1 MVRSARKTTIATVAR
16 RAGRSISTVSAALN
30 NAPGVAPAT
39 RAQILRIA
47 AELGYEADPRARLL
61 RAARTGVIGVSYYPG
76 QAFQAEL
83 IDALYRAADLH
94 GLGLALAASTPR
106 HGEVEGL
113 RALVRDRCEAII
125 VVDSLIPYGE
135 LRAVAGGLP
144 MLYLCRESPSPEVRA
159 VRSTDEAAIFELVDH
174 FVLTGRRRIVHVDGG
189 NSPSRDLRAHA
200 YVEAMARHGLRALVL
215 PGGSGEEA
223 GIAAVEQLVGE
234 GEFPEGILFFNDHAA
249 IGALLELRRRGIRVP
264 EDVAI
269 AGFDG
274 IAITGLSAVDLTTV
288 RQDVDLIAETAI
300 RHLVEVLSG
309 PLGSRGRG
317 DEGGATD
324 PVKDRNSAAPHV
336 SSLESVPTRLVV
348 RGSTAPLEA
357 GSGRLL
363 P

>member
-1 MVRSARKTTIATVAR
+1 MARSARKTTIATVAR
-16 RAGRSISTVSAALN
+16 SAGRSISTVSAALN

-39 RAQILRIA
+39 REEIVRIA

-61 RAARTGVIGVSYYPG
+61 RAARTGVIGVSYYLG

-83 IDALYRAADLH
+83 IDALYRAAELH

-135 LRAVAGGLP
+135 LRAVVGGLP
-144 MLYLCRESPSPEVRA
+144 LLYLCRESPSPEVRA
-159 VRSTDEAAIFELVDH
+159 VRSTDEAAMHDLVDH
-174 FVLTGRRRIVHVDGG
+174 LVSTGRRHIVHVDGG
-189 NSPSRDLRAHA
+189 ESPSRDLRAHA
-200 YVEAMARHGLRALVL
+200 YVEAMARHGLRARIL

-223 GIAAVEQLVGE
+223 GIAAIEQLAGE

-249 IGALLELRRRGIRVP
+249 IGALLELRRRAIRVP

-288 RQDVDLIAETAI
+288 RQDVDRIAETAI
-300 RHLVEVLSG
+300 RHLAGVLSDASE
-309 PLGSRGRG
+309 SRKGA
-317 DEGGATD
+317 DLGGA
-324 PVKDRNSAAPHV
+324 RGSAEEAGSLLV
-336 SSLESVPTRLVV
+336 SSLEAVPTRLVV
-348 RGSTAPLEA
+348 RGSTAIE
-357 GSGRLL
+357 
-363 P
+363 